1 MTEVHRQPSRRDFL
15 RALPLAA
22 AAASCRTQPYDRRDF
37 PPRLRSV
44 MGLFAAS
51 SYDVDLADLISRG
64 LDILQPPIKGC
75 RVLLKP
81 NLIEYE
87 ADTVINTN
95 PLVVAGAA
103 VAFLRAGASEVIV
116 GEGPGHR
123 RDVEYL
129 LFASG
134 LEEHLRE
141 LRVRFVDLNH
151 DDVKAV
157 RLRSRFTGLR
167 ELWLPVEA
175 LRADLVVSVAK
186 LKTHHWVGMTS
197 SMKNLFG
204 IVPGAVYGWPKN
216 LLHVQGIHESILDIN
231 ATIRSGFSIVDA
243 IVAMEGDGPIMGR
256 PRPLGFLAMGQD
268 PVAVDATCARVIGL
282 DPDRIGYLSEA
293 ARFLG
298 NADERR
304 IDQAGELPARFRA
317 RFEVVPHLKSLQL
330 PG

>member
-1 MTEVHRQPSRRDFL
+1 MTEIHRQPSRRDFL

-37 PPRLRSV
+37 PRRLRSV
-44 MGLFAAS
+44 VGLLAAS

-64 LDILQPPIKGC
+64 LDVLQPPVKGC

-157 RLRSRFTGLR
+157 RLRSRFAGLR